1 MGFIAPWFLA
11 GLAAIGLPIYFHLL
25 KKHKTTPLPF
35 ASLMFF
41 ERRTQASVKHRR
53 LQYLLLFALR
63 LGFVILLALAFA
75 RPFIP
80 SSTIASAHGARTL
93 AICVDDSYSMKQGGR
108 LEQAKQDALKV
119 IAGMGVADRAQVL
132 AFGGPTRVL
141 TDMINDKEAL
151 KAAVSDIRQTD
162 MSSSYAEVARALRSI
177 AEAMK
182 SPVEAHLFT
191 DLQQSSMPAA
201 FSDLKLSPHMDLIVH
216 PDANRAI
223 PNFTVDNVNAPRRV
237 FDPKKSRVLV
247 TVAGYGTEAATRK
260 VTLMLNGKVL
270 DSKTVQVP
278 ANGRADVQFPTL
290 DASYG
295 SNRGEVRIDGADSF
309 PDDDHFYFAVERSD
323 PRPALFLR
331 PGNDTRSLTY
341 FKTAMESAREAAF
354 TLETAPVEQA
364 SNLNLSRFAFVVVCD
379 TGSLPKGLEQNL
391 VSYVTAGGQVLVVLG
406 NGYRSGGTVP
416 VAGLRAVG
424 THYAASEAVRF
435 QTVAYADGT
444 YPPIR
449 RGNLWDGVRFF
460 QSVVVEPGDS
470 SKGGARVLARLA
482 DDTPLLLEQAVGEG
496 RVLVFASPLDNVGND
511 FPVST
516 AFVPFVEQTAHYLGG
531 LDAGTSNF
539 TAGAFV
545 DLRTAKEK
553 GAPVE
558 VVGPDGKRA
567 LSLSESTKAQTFQLA
582 SEGFYEVR
590 RANGK
595 HELDAVNPDRRES
608 DFALVPPDVL
618 KLWENTGQTTLSAG
632 TDNPE
637 PMKRKN
643 DLWWYVMI
651 AALALAVAESLIGN
665 RHLSVDKEVA

>member
-1 MGFIAPWFLA
+1 MGFIAPGFLA

-41 ERRTQASVKHRR
+41 ERRTQASIKHRR

-63 LGFVILLALAFA
+63 LAFIILLVLAFA
-75 RPFIP
+75 RPFVP

-93 AICVDDSYSMKQGGR
+93 ALCIDDSYSMKQGGR

-119 IAGMGVADRAQVL
+119 IAGMNAADRAQVL

-141 TDMINDKEAL
+141 TDMVNDKEAL

-162 MSSSYAEVARALRSI
+162 MSSSYGEVARAVRSI
-177 AEAMK
+177 GEAMK
-182 SPVEAHLFT
+182 SPIEAHLFSDT
-191 DLQQSSMPAA
+191 QQSSMPAA
-201 FSDLKLSPHMDLIVH
+201 FADLKLGPHTDLIVH
-216 PDANRAI
+216 PDANRNV
-223 PNFTVDNVNAPRRV
+223 PNFTIDNVNAPRRV

-247 TVAGYGTEAATRK
+247 TVAGYGTDPAVRK

-270 DSKTVQVP
+270 ESKSVQVP
-278 ANGRADVQFPTL
+278 AGGRADVEFPAL

-331 PGNDTRSLTY
+331 SNSDSRSLTY
-341 FKTAMESAREAAF
+341 FKTAMDAAREPAF
-354 TLETAPVEQA
+354 ILEAAPVEQA
-364 SNLNLSRFAFVVVCD
+364 GNINLSRFAFVVVCD
-379 TGSLPKGLEQNL
+379 TGTLPKGLEQNL
-391 VSYVTAGGQVLVVLG
+391 TSYATAGGQVLVVMG
-406 NGYRSGGTVP
+406 RSFSSGGTVP
-416 VAGLRAVG
+416 ATELRVAGAHFTV
-424 THYAASEAVRF
+424 SESERF

-449 RGNLWDGVRFF
+449 HSNLWNGVRFY
-460 QSVVVEPGDS
+460 QSVIVEPAQ
-470 SKGGARVLARLA
+470 ARVLARLA
-482 DDTPLLLEQAVGEG
+482 DDTPLLLEQPVGEG
-496 RVLVFASPLDNVGND
+496 RVLVFASSFDNIGND
-511 FPVST
+511 FPGSN
-516 AFVPFVEQTAHYLGG
+516 AFVPFVEQAAHYLGG
-531 LDAGTSNF
+531 LDSGTSNF

-558 VVGPDGKRA
+558 VTGPDGKRA
-567 LSLSESTKAQTFQLA
+567 LSLAESTRAQTFQL
-582 SEGFYEVR
+582 SNEGFYEVR
-590 RANGK
+590 RANGR

-608 DFALVPPDVL
+608 DFALVPPGRPQTLGKYWTDHAVD
-618 KLWENTGQTTLSAG
+618 ERGQSGAHQSAQR
-632 TDNPE
+632 PLVVC
-637 PMKRKN
+637 N
-643 DLWWYVMI
+643 DRRSG
-651 AALALAVAESLIGN
+651 AGCS
-665 RHLSVDKEVA
+665 